1 MATGN
6 INLSVLGKIFTKSKA
21 YTNIF
26 DNSYEVDN
34 TDGFIDVLTIST
46 TKGANTVSN
55 VKALCVYNQSNVGVE
70 LQFTY
75 QEWKN
80 NSNTDDANSVD
91 LGPGSATV
99 NRYVTMLLGAGEFI
113 FLPHGRFVS

>member
-55 VKALCVYNQSNVGVE
+55 VKALCV
-70 LQFTY
+70 
-75 QEWKN
+75 
-80 NSNTDDANSVD
+80 
-91 LGPGSATV
+91 
-99 NRYVTMLLGAGEFI
+99 
-113 FLPHGRFVS
+113 